1 MNVEEANREQIQKA
15 KAYKT
20 MLIFAMGSI
29 VMIFAGLTSAYVI
42 SKSRPDWLKDFVLP
56 QAFLWSTLVIVLSS
70 VTFHFA
76 KKAIQKDNRSTTTLM
91 LVATLLLGLLFV
103 AMQFQGFNQVIAA
116 GYYFTGSYSTITT
129 SFLYIVVL
137 VHIAHLIGGLI
148 SLLIVIYNHYK
159 QKYNATQTLGI
170 ELSVM
175 FWHFLGF
182 LWLYLFLF
190 FTFYKYSFNFS

>member
-1 MNVEEANREQIQKA
+1 MNIEELNREQVQKA

-29 VMIFAGLTSAYVI
+29 VMVFAGLTSAYVI

-56 QAFLWSTLVIVLSS
+56 QAFLWSTIVIALSS
-70 VTFHFA
+70 VTFHMA
-76 KKAIQKDNRSTTTLM
+76 KKAIEKDNRSTTTLL
-91 LVATLLLGLLFV
+91 LVATLVLGLLFV
-103 AMQFQGFNQVIAA
+103 VMQFIGFNQVIEA
-116 GYYFTGSYSTITT
+116 GYFFTGSESTITT

-137 VHIAHLIGGLI
+137 VHIAHLVGGLI

-159 QKYNATQTLGI
+159 QRYNASQTLGI

-190 FTFYKYSFNFS
+190 FTFYK

>member
-1 MNVEEANREQIQKA
+1 MNIEEANREQIQKA

-76 KKAIQKDNRSTTTLM
+76 KKAIQKNNRSTTTLM

-190 FTFYKYSFNFS
+190 FTFYK

>member
-1 MNVEEANREQIQKA
+1 MNVEEIKREQLQKG

-42 SKSRPDWLKDFVLP
+42 SKSRPDWLKDFELP
-56 QAFLWSTLVIVLSS
+56 QAFLWSTIVILLSS
-70 VTFHFA
+70 LTFHLA
-76 KKAIQKDNRSTTTLM
+76 KKAIQKNNRSTTSLM
-91 LVATLLLGLLFV
+91 LGVTLVLGVLFV
-103 AMQFQGFNQVIAA
+103 ILQFKGFEQVVAN
-116 GYYFTGSYSTITT
+116 GYFFTGSQSTVTT

-175 FWHFLGF
+175 FWHFLDF

-190 FTFYKYSFNFS
+190 FTFYK

>member
-1 MNVEEANREQIQKA
+1 MNVQELNREKLQKG

-42 SKSRPDWLKDFVLP
+42 SKNRPDWLKDFVLP
-56 QAFLWSTLVIVLSS
+56 QAFLWSTIAIVLSS

-76 KKAIQKDNRSTTTLM
+76 KKAMSRNNRSGTTIMLGLTL
-91 LVATLLLGLLFV
+91 ALGLLFV
-103 AMQFQGFNQVIAA
+103 FLQFQGFGQVVDA
-116 GYYFTGSYSTITT
+116 GYFFTGSQSTITT
-129 SFLYIVVL
+129 SFLYVVVL

-159 QKYNATQTLGI
+159 QKYNSDQMLGI
-170 ELSVM
+170 ELSAM
-175 FWHFLGF
+175 FWHFLDF

-190 FTFYKYSFNFS
+190 FTFYK

>member
-1 MNVEEANREQIQKA
+1 MNTEELQAEKIQKG

-29 VMIFAGLTSAYVI
+29 VMVFAGLTSAYVI
-42 SKSRPDWLKDFVLP
+42 SKNRPDWLKDFQLP

-70 VTFHFA
+70 ITFHLA
-76 KKAIQKDNRSTTTLM
+76 KKAIQKNNRSTTSLM
-91 LVATLLLGLLFV
+91 LGLTFLLGITFV
-103 AMQFQGFNQVIAA
+103 ILQFQGFNQVIEA
-116 GYYFTGSYSTITT
+116 GYYFTGSASTITT
-129 SFLYIVVL
+129 SFLYVVVL
-137 VHIAHLIGGLI
+137 VHIAHLAGGLI

-170 ELSVM
+170 ELSAM

-190 FTFYKYSFNFS
+190 FTFYK

>member
-1 MNVEEANREQIQKA
+1 MNVEVNKEQLQKA

-20 MLIFAMGSI
+20 MLIFGMASI

-42 SKSRPDWLKDFVLP
+42 SKSRPDWLKDFQLP
-56 QAFLWSTLVIVLSS
+56 QAFLWSTIVIVLSS
-70 VTFHFA
+70 VTFHLA
-76 KKAIQKDNRSTTTLM
+76 KKAIKKNNRSITTLM
-91 LVATLLLGLLFV
+91 LVATLILGLLFV
-103 AMQFQGFNQVIAA
+103 ALQFQGFNQVIAA

-137 VHIAHLIGGLI
+137 VHIVHLIGGLI

-190 FTFYKYSFNFS
+190 FTFYK